1 MAKFKV
7 TVIDADT
14 SEVLAMSE
22 EPTETLVHLLHD
34 AVDLGKEAW
43 HLQEARA
50 AKARVEEEDRIL
62 GRVNDVDT
70 ASDEELEA
78 ASDILDKSH
87 EDPGGYDE
95 SDNPSNGWRCP
106 EKGD

>member
-1 MAKFKV
+1 M
-7 TVIDADT
+7 
-14 SEVLAMSE
+14 
-22 EPTETLVHLLHD
+22 
-34 AVDLGKEAW
+34 
-43 HLQEARA
+43 
-50 AKARVEEEDRIL
+50 
-62 GRVNDVDT
+62 NDVDT